1 MGFITYVNT
10 KLTDKFLFFQTYDMT
25 KTIVVLFFFLFSFVP
40 TFSQQ
45 RTYTIEVAG
54 VQVGKMTAKRTNAS
68 SSQHQY
74 ELTSKVRVNLLV
86 FVLEVGYQVNSL
98 FGGKQPHLVK
108 STVQAKTNK
117 GTFNTSTEL
126 IREFVYQIN
135 SEQPKKQITK
145 QETGKIDWTVS
156 RLFFEEPV
164 SQKRIYAEYY
174 ADFLQIIPLGGG
186 RYKTILDKN
195 EDIYTYKKGELV
207 QITKKNPLKDFK
219 IILQN

>member
-1 MGFITYVNT
+1 
-10 KLTDKFLFFQTYDMT
+10 MT
-25 KTIVVLFFFLFSFVP
+25 KTCFALIFFLFSFVSSS
-40 TFSQQ
+40 FSQQ
-45 RTYTIEVAG
+45 RTYAIEVAG
-54 VQVGKMTAKRTNAS
+54 VQVGTMTAKRTNAF

-74 ELTSKVRVNLLV
+74 ELTSKVRVNLFV

-98 FGGKQPHLVK
+98 FLGKQQPYLVK
-108 STVQAKTNK
+108 SMVQAKTNK
-117 GTFNTSTEL
+117 GTFTTSTEL

-156 RLFFEEPV
+156 RLFFEEPI

-186 RYKTILDKN
+186 KYKTILGKN
-195 EDIYTYKKGELV
+195 EDIYLYKRGDLV
-207 QITKKNPLKDFK
+207 QITKKNPLKDF
-219 IILQN
+219 IILLQK

>member
-1 MGFITYVNT
+1 M
-10 KLTDKFLFFQTYDMT
+10 M
-25 KTIVVLFFFLFSFVP
+25 KTRVALIFFLLTFASSS
-40 TFSQQ
+40 FSQQ
-45 RTYTIEVAG
+45 RTYAIEVAG
-54 VQVGKMTAKRTNAS
+54 VQVGKMTANRTNAS
-68 SSQHQY
+68 SGQHQY

-98 FGGKQPHLVK
+98 FLGKQPYLVK
-108 STVQAKTNK
+108 SMVQAKTNK

-126 IREFVYQIN
+126 IREFIYQID

-156 RLFFEEPV
+156 RLFFEEPI

-186 RYKTILDKN
+186 KYKSILGKN
-195 EDIYTYKKGELV
+195 EDIYLYKKGELV

-219 IILQN
+219 IFLQN